1 VAASEFGGAARD
13 VDIASPGGVQ
23 RVEWTDEGL
32 FLTGWAELIA
42 EAAWLGSW

>member
-1 VAASEFGGAARD
+1 VA
-13 VDIASPGGVQ
+13 PGGSQ

-42 EAAWLGSW
+42 EAAWLAPFES